1 MSTKEIKFEYLTDFI
16 RAIKEIPNIEASKDN
31 IGGIHTPAIPQEK
44 QNEYISMVNAVSET
58 CIDLIRFMRD
68 VRRNLSGN
76 DTALC
81 DGLLESALYRFTS
94 CDAYMERDMNE
105 LLAIAGAP
113 RSGTIS
119 TGSNKVDIGKI
130 NPFDA
135 GQNFTIEVNHLYA
148 FYRSVDPVNMKF
160 SWICTELNIDRYID
174 DPGYLYDK
182 GVIVPRWR
190 SAESVYLLYRTSN
203 PKANGYALICRASD
217 ELDGFISQV
226 DELYMEDKN
235 TNNTPAKPGDLD
247 KEKEGEDSV

>member
-1 MSTKEIKFEYLTDFI
+1 MSSKEIKFEYLTDFI

-68 VRRNLSGN
+68 VRHNLICS
-76 DTALC
+76 DMALC

-94 CDAYMERDMNE
+94 CDAYAERDMNE

-113 RSGTIS
+113 RSGTVS
-119 TGSNKVDIGKI
+119 TSANKVDISRI

-135 GQNFTIEVNHLYA
+135 GQNFNIEVNCLYA

-160 SWICTELNIDRYID
+160 SWICTRLNIMRYIS
-174 DPGYLYDK
+174 DPNYLCDK

-190 SAESVYLLYRTSN
+190 SAKSVYLLYRTNN

-226 DELYMEDKN
+226 DELHMEYKN
-235 TNNTPAKPGDLD
+235 SNNTAAKPEDLD
-247 KEKEGEDSV
+247 NEKEGEDSV